1 MVIEMLTWYSKIY
14 IESTCL
20 CAFVVMGGGSYT
32 ITITPNPIYIATS
45 WQKNINFT
53 QKMHKKT
60 LDILGE
66 YPIGYLQR
74 GPCLDKCLLRFVLHN
89 TTSTSQYI
97 RLL

>member
-1 MVIEMLTWYSKIY
+1 MSICICCDGEGGR
-14 IESTCL
+14 
-20 CAFVVMGGGSYT
+20 GGGSYTINT
-32 ITITPNPIYIATS
+32 ITITPNPVYMATS

-53 QKMHKKT
+53 QKMHDKKT

-89 TTSTSQYI
+89 TTSTRQYI